1 MEAKMTELNWLKELV
16 RFEQDLEESGMVD
29 FSAGFDPNKELI
41 IQSVRFMNDLKE
53 KFVDYASTFNE
64 LKGGA
69 IGGIKIY
76 GISNTQADFMLFRN
90 GYKLIFELD
99 EPGKVCIRPRH
110 QGVSI
115 VPGSEAAHATNG
127 DTYVK
132 EDDELIATWGPFGE
146 VKWTYKKQQI
156 NLDFLVRYY
165 MSKFVREST
174 R

>member
-1 MEAKMTELNWLKELV
+1 MTELGWLKELV

-41 IQSVRFMNDLKE
+41 IQSVRFMNQIKE
-53 KFVDYASTFNE
+53 EFVDAAATFNE

-69 IGGIKIY
+69 VGGIKIY

-99 EPGKVCIRPRH
+99 EPGKVCIRARH

-115 VPGSEAAHATNG
+115 VPGTEAAHNTT
-127 DTYVK
+127 DTYAK

-146 VKWTYKKQQI
+146 VRWTYKKQAI
-156 NLDFLVRYY
+156 NLEFLIRYY
-165 MSKFVREST
+165 ISKFVREST